1 MRKKI
6 DLTKIPTEDLA
17 DELVRRH
24 ADVTAD
30 ASVAARADAARHVA
44 LGAWLAAAL
53 AATRGDRAAAAA
65 ALGVRRATV
74 VEALARY
81 PDLLE
86 QWPPEPGSYAKRKIV
101 RRVLTIR
108 TVSRT
113 DMDTTPSDGARHE

>member
-1 MRKKI
+1 MRKKKI

-74 VEALARY
+74 VEALSRY

-86 QWPPEPGSYAKRKIV
+86 QWPPEPGSYAKRK
-101 RRVLTIR
+101 
-108 TVSRT
+108 S
-113 DMDTTPSDGARHE
+113 SEGC